1 MKFSLVALARAWV
14 VPSFRVRRVYLD
26 NNATTRVDP
35 QVLEAVLPHF
45 LEDFGNAS
53 SIHEYGQ
60 RARASIEEA
69 RRQVARLIGA
79 EPKEVVVTSGG
90 TESDNTAIRGV
101 CGSHRSRGNHIVT
114 TTVEH
119 PAILRSCEL
128 LESEGFRVTY
138 VPVDRDGLVQME
150 QLREAVGNETILI
163 SVMHANNEVGTIQPV
178 EEISTIAR
186 ASSTIFHT
194 DAVQSVGKIPLEVDR
209 LGVDLLS
216 LSGHKL
222 HAPKGVG
229 ALYVRQ
235 GVAMAALLHGG
246 SHERNRR
253 GGTENVPGA
262 VGLGKAC
269 ELARDGLEDFDLRVR
284 RLRDKLEAGIVGTVP
299 DTIVN
304 GSISRRMPH
313 VSNISFQGIEGEAL
327 LISLDLQGIAVSTGA
342 ACASGSLEP
351 SHVLRAMKISSGRV
365 DSAIRFSLSR
375 MTSEEDI
382 DYVLKVLPETVE
394 RMRELSPLYRE
405 G

>member
-1 MKFSLVALARAWV
+1 M
-14 VPSFRVRRVYLD
+14 VPFFRVRRVYLD

-60 RARASIEEA
+60 KARASIEEA
-69 RRQVARLIGA
+69 RRHVARLIGT
-79 EPKEVVVTSGG
+79 EPKEVVLTSGG

-101 CGSHRSRGNHIVT
+101 CSFHRSRGNHIVT

-119 PAILRSCEL
+119 PAVLRSCEQ

-150 QLREAVGNETILI
+150 QLREAVGDETILI
-163 SVMHANNEVGTIQPV
+163 SVMHANNEVGTVQPV

-186 ASSTIFHT
+186 ERSIIFHT

-235 GVAMAALLHGG
+235 GVVMDALLHGG

-269 ELARDGLEDFDLRVR
+269 ELAGEGLEDFDLRVR
-284 RLRDKLEAGIVGTVP
+284 KLRDMLEVGIVETVP

-304 GSISRRMPH
+304 GSVSRRMPH

-351 SHVLRAMKISSGRV
+351 SHVLRAMKVSSGRV

-382 DYVLKVLPETVE
+382 DYALKVVPETVE

>member
-1 MKFSLVALARAWV
+1 M
-14 VPSFRVRRVYLD
+14 RRVYLD

-35 QVLEAVLPHF
+35 LVLEAVLPHF

-60 RARASIEEA
+60 KARASIEEA
-69 RRQVARLIGA
+69 RRHVARLIEA
-79 EPKEVVVTSGG
+79 EPKEVVFTSGG

-101 CGSHRSRGNHIVT
+101 CGFHRSRGNHIVT

-119 PAILRSCEL
+119 PAILRSCEQ

-138 VPVDRDGLVQME
+138 VPVDRDGLIQME
-150 QLREAVGNETILI
+150 QLREAVDDQTILI
-163 SVMHANNEVGTIQPV
+163 SVMHANNEIGTIQPV
-178 EEISTIAR
+178 EEISQIAR
-186 ASSTIFHT
+186 EREVVFHT
-194 DAVQSVGKIPLEVDR
+194 DAVQSVGKIPLEVGR
-209 LGVDLLS
+209 LGVGLLS

-235 GVAMAALLHGG
+235 GVSMDALLHGG

-253 GGTENVPGA
+253 GGTENVPGV

-269 ELARDGLEDFDLRVR
+269 ELGQLGLDDFDLRVR
-284 RLRDKLEAGIVGTVP
+284 KLRDKLEAGIIEAVP

-304 GSISRRMPH
+304 GSVGSRMPH

-351 SHVLRAMKISSGRV
+351 SHVLRAMKISSSRV

-375 MTSEEDI
+375 MNSDEDI
-382 DYVLKVLPETVE
+382 DYALKVVPETVE

>member
-1 MKFSLVALARAWV
+1 M
-14 VPSFRVRRVYLD
+14 RRVYLD

-35 QVLEAVLPHF
+35 LVLEAVMPHF

-60 RARASIEEA
+60 KARASIEEA
-69 RRQVARLIGA
+69 RRHVARLIEA
-79 EPKEVVVTSGG
+79 EPKEVVFTSGG

-101 CGSHRSRGNHIVT
+101 CGFHRSRGNHIVT

-119 PAILRSCEL
+119 PAILRSCEQ

-138 VPVDRDGLVQME
+138 VPVDRDGLIQME
-150 QLREAVGNETILI
+150 QLREAVDDQTILI
-163 SVMHANNEVGTIQPV
+163 SVMHANNEIGTIQPV
-178 EEISTIAR
+178 EEISQIAR
-186 ASSTIFHT
+186 EREIVFHT
-194 DAVQSVGKIPLEVDR
+194 DAVQSVGKIPLEVGR
-209 LGVDLLS
+209 LGVGLLS

-235 GVAMAALLHGG
+235 GVSMDALLHGG

-253 GGTENVPGA
+253 GGTENVPGV

-269 ELARDGLEDFDLRVR
+269 ELGQLGLDDFDLRVR
-284 RLRDKLEAGIVGTVP
+284 KLRDKLETGIIEAVP

-304 GSISRRMPH
+304 GSVNSRMPH

-351 SHVLRAMKISSGRV
+351 SHVLRAMKISSSRV

-375 MTSEEDI
+375 MNSDEDI
-382 DYVLKVLPETVE
+382 DYALKVVPKTVE

>member
-1 MKFSLVALARAWV
+1 M
-14 VPSFRVRRVYLD
+14 RRVYLD

-35 QVLEAVLPHF
+35 LVLEAVMPHF

-60 RARASIEEA
+60 KARASIEEA
-69 RRQVARLIGA
+69 RRHVARLIEA
-79 EPKEVVVTSGG
+79 EPKEVVFTSGG

-101 CGSHRSRGNHIVT
+101 CGFHRSRGNHIVT

-119 PAILRSCEL
+119 PAILRSCEQ

-138 VPVDRDGLVQME
+138 VPVDRDGLIQME
-150 QLREAVGNETILI
+150 QLREAVDDQTILI
-163 SVMHANNEVGTIQPV
+163 SVMHANNEIGTIQPV
-178 EEISTIAR
+178 EEISQIAR
-186 ASSTIFHT
+186 EREVVFHT
-194 DAVQSVGKIPLEVDR
+194 DAVQSVGKIPLEVGR
-209 LGVDLLS
+209 LGVGLLS

-235 GVAMAALLHGG
+235 GVSMDALLHGG

-253 GGTENVPGA
+253 GGTENVPGV

-269 ELARDGLEDFDLRVR
+269 ELGQLGLDDFDLRVR
-284 RLRDKLEAGIVGTVP
+284 KLRDKLETGIIEAVP

-304 GSISRRMPH
+304 GSVNSRMPH

-351 SHVLRAMKISSGRV
+351 SHVLRAMKISSSRV

-375 MTSEEDI
+375 MNSDEDI
-382 DYVLKVLPETVE
+382 DYALKVVPKTVE

>member
-1 MKFSLVALARAWV
+1 MDPLVI
-14 VPSFRVRRVYLD
+14 
-26 NNATTRVDP
+26 
-35 QVLEAVLPHF
+35 EAVLPHF

-60 RARASIEEA
+60 KARASIEEA
-69 RRQVARLIGA
+69 RRHVARLIGA
-79 EPKEVVVTSGG
+79 EPKEVVFTSGG

-101 CGSHRSRGNHIVT
+101 CGFHRSRGNHIVT

-119 PAILRSCEL
+119 PAILRSCEQ

-138 VPVDRDGLVQME
+138 VPVDRDGLIQME
-150 QLREAVGNETILI
+150 QLREAVDDQTILI
-163 SVMHANNEVGTIQPV
+163 SVMHANNEIGTIQPV
-178 EEISTIAR
+178 EEISQIAR
-186 ASSTIFHT
+186 EREVVFHT
-194 DAVQSVGKIPLEVDR
+194 DAVQSVGKIPLEVGR
-209 LGVDLLS
+209 LGVGLLS

-235 GVAMAALLHGG
+235 GVSMDALLHGG

-253 GGTENVPGA
+253 GGTENVPGV

-269 ELARDGLEDFDLRVR
+269 ELGQLGLDYFDLRVR
-284 RLRDKLEAGIVGTVP
+284 KLRDKLEAGIIEAVP

-304 GSISRRMPH
+304 GSVSSRMPH

-351 SHVLRAMKISSGRV
+351 SHVLRAMKISSSRV

-375 MTSEEDI
+375 MNSDEDI
-382 DYVLKVLPETVE
+382 DYALKVVPETVE

>member
-1 MKFSLVALARAWV
+1 
-14 VPSFRVRRVYLD
+14 
-26 NNATTRVDP
+26 
-35 QVLEAVLPHF
+35 
-45 LEDFGNAS
+45 
-53 SIHEYGQ
+53 
-60 RARASIEEA
+60 
-69 RRQVARLIGA
+69 
-79 EPKEVVVTSGG
+79 
-90 TESDNTAIRGV
+90 
-101 CGSHRSRGNHIVT
+101 
-114 TTVEH
+114 
-119 PAILRSCEL
+119 

-138 VPVDRDGLVQME
+138 VAVDRDGLVRME
-150 QLREAVGNETILI
+150 QLREAVDDQTILI

-186 ASSTIFHT
+186 EKGILFHT

-209 LGVDLLS
+209 LGADLLS

-235 GVAMAALLHGG
+235 GVALDALLQGG
-246 SHERNRR
+246 SQERSRR

-262 VGLGKAC
+262 VGLGMAC
-269 ELARDGLEDFDLRVR
+269 ELAQQGLEDFNLRVR
-284 RLRDKLEAGIVGTVP
+284 ELRDRLEAGIGESVP

-304 GSISRRMPH
+304 GSLVRRMPH

-351 SHVLRAMKISSGRV
+351 SHVLRAMKISSSRV

-382 DYVLKVLPETVE
+382 DYVLKVVPETVE

>member
-1 MKFSLVALARAWV
+1 M
-14 VPSFRVRRVYLD
+14 
-26 NNATTRVDP
+26 DP
-35 QVLEAVLPHF
+35 LVLEAVLPHF

-60 RARASIEEA
+60 KARASIEEA
-69 RRQVARLIGA
+69 RRHVARLIEA
-79 EPKEVVVTSGG
+79 EPKEVVFTSGG

-101 CGSHRSRGNHIVT
+101 CGFHRSRGNHIVT

-119 PAILRSCEL
+119 PAILRSCEQ

-138 VPVDRDGLVQME
+138 VPVDRDGLIQME
-150 QLREAVGNETILI
+150 QLREAVDDQTILI
-163 SVMHANNEVGTIQPV
+163 SVMHANNEIGTIQPV
-178 EEISTIAR
+178 EEISQIAR
-186 ASSTIFHT
+186 EREIVFHT
-194 DAVQSVGKIPLEVDR
+194 DAVQSVGKIPLEVGR
-209 LGVDLLS
+209 LGVGLLS

-235 GVAMAALLHGG
+235 GVSMDALLHGG

-253 GGTENVPGA
+253 GGTENVPGV

-269 ELARDGLEDFDLRVR
+269 ELGQLGLDDFDLRVR
-284 RLRDKLEAGIVGTVP
+284 KLRDKLEAGIIEAVP

-304 GSISRRMPH
+304 GSVSSRMPH

-351 SHVLRAMKISSGRV
+351 SHVLRAMKISSSRV

-375 MTSEEDI
+375 MNSDEDI
-382 DYVLKVLPETVE
+382 DHALKVVPETVE

>member
-1 MKFSLVALARAWV
+1 M
-14 VPSFRVRRVYLD
+14 
-26 NNATTRVDP
+26 DP
-35 QVLEAVLPHF
+35 LVLEAVLPHF

-60 RARASIEEA
+60 KARASIEEA
-69 RRQVARLIGA
+69 RRHVARLIGA
-79 EPKEVVVTSGG
+79 EPKEVVFTSGG

-101 CGSHRSRGNHIVT
+101 CGFHRSRGNHIVT

-119 PAILRSCEL
+119 PAILRSCEQ

-138 VPVDRDGLVQME
+138 VPVDRDGLIQME
-150 QLREAVGNETILI
+150 QLREAVDDQTILI
-163 SVMHANNEVGTIQPV
+163 SVMHANNEIGTIQPV
-178 EEISTIAR
+178 EEISQIAR
-186 ASSTIFHT
+186 EREVVFHT
-194 DAVQSVGKIPLEVDR
+194 DAVQSVGKIPLEVGR
-209 LGVDLLS
+209 LGVGLLS

-235 GVAMAALLHGG
+235 GVSMDALLHGG

-253 GGTENVPGA
+253 GGTENVPGV

-269 ELARDGLEDFDLRVR
+269 ELGQLGLDDFDLRVR
-284 RLRDKLEAGIVGTVP
+284 KLRDKLEAGIIEAVP

-304 GSISRRMPH
+304 GSVSSRMPH

-351 SHVLRAMKISSGRV
+351 SHVLRAMKISSSRV

-375 MTSEEDI
+375 MNSDEDI
-382 DYVLKVLPETVE
+382 DHALKVVPETVE

>member
-1 MKFSLVALARAWV
+1 
-14 VPSFRVRRVYLD
+14 VRRVYLD

-35 QVLEAVLPHF
+35 LVLEAVMPHF

-60 RARASIEEA
+60 KARASIEEA
-69 RRQVARLIGA
+69 RRHVARLIEA
-79 EPKEVVVTSGG
+79 EPKEVVFTSGG

-101 CGSHRSRGNHIVT
+101 CGFHRSRGNHIVT

-119 PAILRSCEL
+119 PAILRSCEQ

-138 VPVDRDGLVQME
+138 VPVDRDGLIQME
-150 QLREAVGNETILI
+150 QLREAVDDQTILI
-163 SVMHANNEVGTIQPV
+163 SVMHANNEIGTIQPV
-178 EEISTIAR
+178 EEISQIAR
-186 ASSTIFHT
+186 EREIVFHT
-194 DAVQSVGKIPLEVDR
+194 DAVQSVGKIPLEVGR
-209 LGVDLLS
+209 LGVGLLS

-235 GVAMAALLHGG
+235 GVSMDALLHGG

-253 GGTENVPGA
+253 GGTENVPGV

-269 ELARDGLEDFDLRVR
+269 ELGQLGLDDFDLRVR
-284 RLRDKLEAGIVGTVP
+284 KLRDKLETGIIEAVP

-304 GSISRRMPH
+304 GSVNSRMPH

-351 SHVLRAMKISSGRV
+351 SHVLRAMKISSSRV

-375 MTSEEDI
+375 MNSDEDI
-382 DYVLKVLPETVE
+382 DYALKVVPKTVE

>member
-1 MKFSLVALARAWV
+1 M
-14 VPSFRVRRVYLD
+14 VPSFSVRRVYLD

-35 QVLEAVLPHF
+35 LVLEAVLPHF

-60 RARASIEEA
+60 KARASIEEA
-69 RRQVARLIGA
+69 RRHVARLIEA
-79 EPKEVVVTSGG
+79 EPKEVVFTSGG

-101 CGSHRSRGNHIVT
+101 CGFHRSRGNHIVT

-119 PAILRSCEL
+119 PAILRSCEQ

-138 VPVDRDGLVQME
+138 VPVDRDGLIQME
-150 QLREAVGNETILI
+150 QLREAVDDQTILI
-163 SVMHANNEVGTIQPV
+163 SVMHANNEIGTIQPV
-178 EEISTIAR
+178 EEISQIAR
-186 ASSTIFHT
+186 EREIVFHT
-194 DAVQSVGKIPLEVDR
+194 DAVQSVGKIPLEVGR
-209 LGVDLLS
+209 LGVGLLS

-235 GVAMAALLHGG
+235 GVSMDALLHGG

-253 GGTENVPGA
+253 GGTENVPGV

-269 ELARDGLEDFDLRVR
+269 ELGQLGLDDFDLRVR
-284 RLRDKLEAGIVGTVP
+284 KLRDKLEAGIIEAVP

-304 GSISRRMPH
+304 GSVGSRMPH

-351 SHVLRAMKISSGRV
+351 SHVLRAMKISSSRV

-375 MTSEEDI
+375 MNSDEDI
-382 DYVLKVLPETVE
+382 DYALKVVPETVE

>member
-1 MKFSLVALARAWV
+1 
-14 VPSFRVRRVYLD
+14 
-26 NNATTRVDP
+26 VDP
-35 QVLEAVLPHF
+35 LVLEAVLPHF

-60 RARASIEEA
+60 KARASIEEA
-69 RRQVARLIGA
+69 RRHVARLIEA
-79 EPKEVVVTSGG
+79 EPKEVVFTSGG

-101 CGSHRSRGNHIVT
+101 CGFHRSRGNHIVT

-119 PAILRSCEL
+119 PAILRSCEQ

-138 VPVDRDGLVQME
+138 VPVDRDGLIQME
-150 QLREAVGNETILI
+150 QLREAVDDQTILI
-163 SVMHANNEVGTIQPV
+163 SVMHANNEIGTIQPV
-178 EEISTIAR
+178 EEISQIAR
-186 ASSTIFHT
+186 EREIVFHT
-194 DAVQSVGKIPLEVDR
+194 DAVQSVGKIPLEVGR
-209 LGVDLLS
+209 LGVGLLS

-235 GVAMAALLHGG
+235 GVSMDALLHGG

-253 GGTENVPGA
+253 GGTENVPGV

-269 ELARDGLEDFDLRVR
+269 ELGQLGLDDFDLRVR
-284 RLRDKLEAGIVGTVP
+284 KLRDKLEAGIIEAVP

-304 GSISRRMPH
+304 GSVSSRMPH

-351 SHVLRAMKISSGRV
+351 SHVLRAMKISSSRV

-375 MTSEEDI
+375 MNSDEDI
-382 DYVLKVLPETVE
+382 DHALKVVPETVE

>member
-1 MKFSLVALARAWV
+1 M
-14 VPSFRVRRVYLD
+14 RRVYLD

-35 QVLEAVLPHF
+35 LVLEAVLPHF

-53 SIHEYGQ
+53 SIHKYGQ
-60 RARASIEEA
+60 EARASIEEA
-69 RRQVARLIGA
+69 RRNVARLIGA
-79 EPKEVVVTSGG
+79 EPKEVVFTSGG
-90 TESDNTAIRGV
+90 TESDNTAIQGV
-101 CGSHRSRGNHIVT
+101 CGFHRSRGNHIIT
-114 TTVEH
+114 TTIEH
-119 PAILRSCEL
+119 PAILRSCEQ

-138 VPVDRDGLVQME
+138 VPVDCYGLVQMG
-150 QLREAVGNETILI
+150 QLREAVDSQTILI
-163 SVMHANNEVGTIQPV
+163 SVMHANNEIGTIQPV

-186 ASSTIFHT
+186 EKGIIFHT

-209 LGVDLLS
+209 LGIDLLS

-235 GVAMAALLHGG
+235 GVSMDALLHGG

-253 GGTENVPGA
+253 GGTENVPGV
-262 VGLGKAC
+262 VGLGKSC
-269 ELARDGLEDFDLRVR
+269 ELAQVSLDDFDLRVR
-284 RLRDKLEAGIVGTVP
+284 KLRDKLEAGIIEAVP

-304 GSISRRMPH
+304 GSISCRMPH

-327 LISLDLQGIAVSTGA
+327 LISLDLQGLAVSTGA

-351 SHVLRAMKISSGRV
+351 SHVLKAMKISSSRV

-375 MTSEEDI
+375 MTSDEDI
-382 DYVLKVLPETVE
+382 EYALKVVPETVE

>member
-1 MKFSLVALARAWV
+1 MVL
-14 VPSFRVRRVYLD
+14 SFRVRRVYLD

-60 RARASIEEA
+60 KARASIEEA
-69 RRQVARLIGA
+69 RRQVSRLIGA
-79 EPKEVVVTSGG
+79 EPKEVVLTSGG

-186 ASSTIFHT
+186 ESGTIFHT

-262 VGLGKAC
+262 VGLGNAC

>member
-1 MKFSLVALARAWV
+1 
-14 VPSFRVRRVYLD
+14 VRRVYLD

-35 QVLEAVLPHF
+35 LVLEAVLPHF

-60 RARASIEEA
+60 KARASIEEA
-69 RRQVARLIGA
+69 RRHVARLIEA
-79 EPKEVVVTSGG
+79 EPKEVVFTSGG

-101 CGSHRSRGNHIVT
+101 CGFHRSRGNHIVT

-119 PAILRSCEL
+119 PAILRSCEQ

-138 VPVDRDGLVQME
+138 VPVDRDGLIQME
-150 QLREAVGNETILI
+150 QLREAVDDQTILI
-163 SVMHANNEVGTIQPV
+163 SVMHANNEIGTIQPV
-178 EEISTIAR
+178 EEISQIAR
-186 ASSTIFHT
+186 EREIVFHT
-194 DAVQSVGKIPLEVDR
+194 DAVQSVGKIPLEVGR
-209 LGVDLLS
+209 LGVGLLS

-235 GVAMAALLHGG
+235 GVSMDALLHGG

-253 GGTENVPGA
+253 GGTENVPGV

-269 ELARDGLEDFDLRVR
+269 ELGQLGLDDFDLRVR
-284 RLRDKLEAGIVGTVP
+284 KLRDKLEAGIIEAVP

-304 GSISRRMPH
+304 GSVSSRMPH

-351 SHVLRAMKISSGRV
+351 SHVLRAMKISSSRV

-375 MTSEEDI
+375 MNSDEDI
-382 DYVLKVLPETVE
+382 DHALKVVPETVE

>member
-1 MKFSLVALARAWV
+1 M
-14 VPSFRVRRVYLD
+14 
-26 NNATTRVDP
+26 DP
-35 QVLEAVLPHF
+35 LVLEAVMPHF

-60 RARASIEEA
+60 KARASIEEA
-69 RRQVARLIGA
+69 RRHVARLIEA
-79 EPKEVVVTSGG
+79 EPKEVVFTSGG

-101 CGSHRSRGNHIVT
+101 CGFHRSRGNHIVT

-119 PAILRSCEL
+119 PAILRSCEQ

-138 VPVDRDGLVQME
+138 VPVDRDGLIQME
-150 QLREAVGNETILI
+150 QLREAVDDQTILI
-163 SVMHANNEVGTIQPV
+163 SVMHANNEIGTIQPV
-178 EEISTIAR
+178 EEISQIAR
-186 ASSTIFHT
+186 EREIVFHT
-194 DAVQSVGKIPLEVDR
+194 DAVQSVGKIPLEVGR
-209 LGVDLLS
+209 LGVGLLS

-235 GVAMAALLHGG
+235 GVSMDALLHGG

-253 GGTENVPGA
+253 GGTENVPGV

-269 ELARDGLEDFDLRVR
+269 ELGQLGLDDFDLRVR
-284 RLRDKLEAGIVGTVP
+284 KLRDKLETGIIEAVP

-304 GSISRRMPH
+304 GSVNSRMPH

-351 SHVLRAMKISSGRV
+351 SHVLRAMKISSSRV

-375 MTSEEDI
+375 MNSDEDI
-382 DYVLKVLPETVE
+382 DYALKVVPKTVE